1 MYLLNAISLNMIK
14 PDRGRIEFEKIE
26 SYRARFAVIAGLDE
40 IINCIGHADT
50 DRVVRNHLGEELDI
64 PIGERRTVQLDYG
77 DCALV
82 AQYRGERLPEGC
94 TELPE
99 GSSIEYYWVKIN

>member
-1 MYLLNAISLNMIK
+1 
-14 PDRGRIEFEKIE
+14 
-26 SYRARFAVIAGLDE
+26 
-40 IINCIGHADT
+40 
-50 DRVVRNHLGEELDI
+50 LGEELDI